1 MTRLITNH
9 RKAWIALA
17 LALGIASA
25 GYAAQEQMDNG
36 CNRHT
41 QQDGMRQH
49 GRSPM
54 LRGIDLS
61 DAQQAQI
68 KALQAQNPRPEAS
81 HMATQQSALMQ
92 LVTAPQF
99 DKAKAES
106 LINAQHQQMSEHM
119 LAHLAMEQKIY
130 ALLTPA
136 QQEQAKQNLSKMPHG
151 PRHPD

>member
-1 MTRLITNH
+1 MPRLITNH
-9 RKAWIALA
+9 RKVWIALA
-17 LALGIASA
+17 MALGIAGA
-25 GYAAQEQMDNG
+25 GYAAQDQMEARCD
-36 CNRHT
+36 RHT

-49 GRSPM
+49 GRSPL
-54 LRGIDLS
+54 LRGIELS
-61 DAQQAQI
+61 EAQQAQI
-68 KALQAQNPRPEAS
+68 KALQAQNPRPEPNQ
-81 HMATQQSALMQ
+81 MATQHSALMQ

-106 LINAQHQQMSEHM
+106 LINTQHQQMSQQM

-136 QQEQAKQNLSKMPHG
+136 QQEQAKQNLNKMPHG